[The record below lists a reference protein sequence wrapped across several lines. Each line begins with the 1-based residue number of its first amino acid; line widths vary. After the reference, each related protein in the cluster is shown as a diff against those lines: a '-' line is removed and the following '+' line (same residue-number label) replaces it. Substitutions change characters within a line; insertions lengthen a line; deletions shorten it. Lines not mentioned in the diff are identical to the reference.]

1 MQPNNNLSC
10 IPFYTSLAEQDY
22 RKWYAYG
29 EKYPHRVPSDFLL
42 PFYFVTPPTPSG
54 EAWFIDKVIF
64 YKACC
69 DEAEP
74 ITGSGS
80 FNLSFSTA
88 FDRGD
93 SVTESFEHCMQVNGL
108 TIREADPNFNEVIY
122 FATHSARLDLPK
134 GLYYIEITIGCAG
147 EEDRT
152 YYSDIFFA
160 DSRENLEANS
170 IRLEWWNEENLEYD
184 GGMIP
189 YGESLGINRFKS
201 DIFLDTEIGKPTY
214 NFTEEGEERNG
225 HFFPTKQIS
234 EKSYNFGFVAP
245 EYLCDVMRLIRMADV
260 VRITDKLGRVY
271 NVEQFEMDVN
281 WMEQGHYAEVGCAFQ
296 TDTVVKKVGKAYN
309 NITDR

>member
-1 MQPNNNLSC
+1 LSQRKGYSAKKYYIMQPNNNLSC
-10 IPFYTSLAEQDY
+10 IPFYTSLEEQDY

-29 EKYPHRVPSDFLL
+29 EKYPHRVPSDYLL
-42 PFYFVTPPTPSG
+42 PFYFVIPPTPSG
-54 EAWFIDKVIF
+54 EAWVVYELVF
-64 YKACC
+64 YRVCC

-74 ITGSGS
+74 ITGSYFHS
-80 FNLSFSTA
+80 MADNNL
-88 FDRGD
+88 
-93 SVTESFEHCMQVNGL
+93 V
-108 TIREADPNFNEVIY
+108 IRDFGTFAEVIY
-122 FATHSARLDLPK
+122 YASHNARLDLPK
-134 GLYYIEITIGCAG
+134 GLYYIKMVISCAG

-152 YYSDIFFA
+152 YYSDIFFV

-170 IRLEWWNEENLEYD
+170 IKLEWWNEDNLEYD
-184 GGMIP
+184 GGLIP
-189 YGESLGINRFKS
+189 YGEVLGLNRFKS

-225 HFFPTKQIS
+225 HFFPIKQIS

-281 WMEQGHYAEVGCAFQ
+281 WLEQGHYAEVSCAFQ

>member
-1 MQPNNNLSC
+1 MSQRKGYSAKKYYIMQPNNNLSC
-10 IPFYTSLAEQDY
+10 IPFYTSLEEQDY

-29 EKYPHRVPSDFLL
+29 EKYPHRVPSDYLL
-42 PFYFVTPPTPSG
+42 PFYFVIPPAPSG
-54 EAWFIDKVIF
+54 EVWFVEDLVF
-64 YKACC
+64 YRVCC

-74 ITGSGS
+74 ITGSYS
-80 FNLSFSTA
+80 RSLADNNL
-88 FDRGD
+88 
-93 SVTESFEHCMQVNGL
+93 V
-108 TIREADPNFNEVIY
+108 IRDFGTFAEVIY
-122 FATHSARLDLPK
+122 YASHNARLDLPK
-134 GLYYIEITIGCAG
+134 GLYYIKMVIDCVGW
-147 EEDRT
+147 EDRT
-152 YYSDIFFA
+152 YYSDIFFV

-170 IRLEWWNEENLEYD
+170 IKLEWWNEDNLEYD
-184 GGMIP
+184 GGLIP
-189 YGESLGINRFKS
+189 YGEVSGLNRFKS

-281 WMEQGHYAEVGCAFQ
+281 WLEQGHYAEVSCAFQ